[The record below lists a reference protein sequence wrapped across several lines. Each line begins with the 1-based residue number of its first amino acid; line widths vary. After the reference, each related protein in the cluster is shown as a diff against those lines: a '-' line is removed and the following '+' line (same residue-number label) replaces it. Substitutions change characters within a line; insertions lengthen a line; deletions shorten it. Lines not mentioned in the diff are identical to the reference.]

1 MSKINDANKAKDAL
15 KKAGVPLPDGFN
27 DLTYAE
33 QAERGKELLE
43 EHSKKGESPKA
54 DASMPE
60 LPSMSNEQFEAVLGA
75 IKELKGELRKKD
87 ADIAALNKRIEE
99 RGSGVT
105 GSQYDPNYIRMM
117 KDIARGEFKDGMVPM
132 EYANDEDRLDEP
144 VTFFGR
150 KSNIKIWVIQSSGKN
165 ISPPNGYD
173 CVRFTNHFWYPNH
186 ETGKPNVLCSFT
198 TSSKI
203 MSEYVRLD
211 PRFGVEFFDDIEEAS
226 ALSERSRWADFREQR
241 ILALR
246 SKPQHEVQ
254 AMAPSL
260 GIRTGSATDYPNLLK
275 LIAEKLADQDEAA
288 MKSGEAALR
297 KENDPSVLM
306 RHKDAIAL
314 A

>member
-1 MSKINDANKAKDAL
+1 MSKITEANKVKDAL
-15 KKAGVPLPDGFN
+15 KKANIPFPEGFD

-33 QAERGKELLE
+33 QAKQGQALLDAASEKEDGAGA
-43 EHSKKGESPKA
+43 KDTPT
-54 DASMPE
+54 
-60 LPSMSNEQFEAVLGA
+60 LPAMQPEQFEAVLAA

-87 ADIAALNKRIEE
+87 ADIAALTKRIDEK
-99 RGSGVT
+99 GSGVT

-132 EYANDEDRLDEP
+132 EYANDDDRMEEP

-150 KSNIKIWVIQSSGKN
+150 KSNIRIWVIQSAGKN

-173 CVRFTNHFWYPNH
+173 CVRFTNHFWYPNN

-198 TSSKI
+198 TSSRI
-203 MSEYVRLD
+203 MAEYLRLD
-211 PRFGVEFFDDIEEAS
+211 PRFGVEFFDDIAEAS
-226 ALSERSRWADFREQR
+226 SLSERSRWADFREQR

-254 AMAPSL
+254 AMAPGL
-260 GIRTGSATDYPNLLK
+260 GIRSGSATDYPSLLK
-275 LIAEKLADQDEAA
+275 LIAEKLADQDEEG
-288 MKSGEAALR
+288 MKRAEEALR

-306 RHKDAIAL
+306 RHKEAIA
-314 A
+314 